1 MITNILTP
9 TQLFQ
14 FNIRYTIPEFQ
25 RRYVWEQEGQW
36 EPLWDDLRNTAET
49 YLEEL
54 DRSGLN
60 PLVADQNTSAHFLG
74 AVVIQQVPVAV
85 MDIQRREVIDGQQRM
100 TTLQL
105 LLDAIQQVFEEIGL
119 GAEAANLSQFV
130 LNNQNLVQDKD
141 HIFKLWPTTND
152 REAFRHAMDNGLATD
167 KFENSLIVQA
177 HEFFQGEVRRWLNP
191 SGDIETGIVR
201 LRAQAIQ
208 TAVSAKL
215 QMVVIDLTQDDDPHL
230 IFETL
235 NARGTPL
242 EESELVKNYVMSRAE
257 PGDPDKIWGDLSDN
271 WWVTEVRQGRLYRP
285 RIDMLLNYWLAMNK
299 QDDVSPSRIFREFR
313 LLADDQPISKVML
326 EVKNDLGRYRR
337 FETGNGRTLDEDI
350 FHYRTSVMRIGAFT
364 PALFRILS
372 APPQQRVNALKA
384 LESFLVRRMACRGST
399 SQYGRLSLELAGRLL
414 EGEAESA
421 DEIVVSFLR
430 EQTIENR
437 EWPND
442 EYLAGV
448 LQTLPIYRSLTRGRL
463 RLILEGIE
471 GQLRSSPKTD
481 DQSVPRNLTIEHVMP
496 QSWAQNWPVPDDD
509 EKDERTRQRNQLI
522 HTIGNLTL
530 INGRL
535 NASLSNAA
543 WESKRKTLA
552 RHSTLLLNH
561 RLLDESE
568 CKDWDEDFIQE
579 RSRRMAKLV
588 AEVWP
593 GPDSPV
599 WDQ

>member
-60 PLVADQNTSAHFLG
+60 PLAADQNTSAHFLG

-191 SGDIETGIVR
+191 NGDLEPGIVR

-257 PGDPDKIWGDLSDN
+257 PGDTDKIWGDLSDN
-271 WWVTEVRQGRLYRP
+271 WWVAEVRQGRLYRP

-313 LLADDQPISKVML
+313 LFADDQPISKVMS

-337 FETGNGRTLDEDI
+337 FEDGVGRTRDEDI
-350 FHYRTSVMRIGAFT
+350 FHDRTDVMRIGAFT

-372 APPQQRVNALKA
+372 APSQQRIKALKA
-384 LESFLVRRMACRGST
+384 LESFLVRRMACRGTT

-414 EGEAESA
+414 DGEAEA
-421 DEIVVSFLR
+421 TDKIVVDFLR
-430 EQTIENR
+430 EQKIENR

-471 GQLRSSPKTD
+471 GLLRSSPKTD
-481 DQSVPRNLTIEHVMP
+481 DQSVPRDLTIEHAMP

-509 EKDERTRQRNQLI
+509 EKEERTRQRNRLV

-561 RLLDESE
+561 RLLEESE
-568 CKDWDEDFIQE
+568 GADWDEDFIQA
-579 RSRRMAKLV
+579 RSLRMAKLV

-599 WDQ
+599 WDR